1 MKNSFYSFVALVVL
15 ISCGKKDEAKLET
28 TEEQQ
33 ENKTFEMY
41 QFSEM
46 ALLMEQMYVDNER
59 LKEKIINGEDLGD
72 FPEHF
77 VKIHTAGMTDPS
89 DNDDFYQ
96 EHAEIFLKA
105 QQMIY
110 KEPENAS
117 EHYNTAINACIQ
129 CHQVKCGGPVPRI
142 KKLLIKQ

>member
-1 MKNSFYSFVALVVL
+1 MKITFYSFVALVVL
-15 ISCGKKDEAKLET
+15 ISCGKKDETK
-28 TEEQQ
+28 TEVKEKQQ

-77 VKIHTAGMTDPS
+77 VKIHTADMTDPS

-96 EHAEIFLKA
+96 EHAAIFLKA

-117 EHYNTAINACIQ
+117 KHYNTAIDACIQ
-129 CHQVKCGGPVPRI
+129 CHQVKCGGPIPRI